1 MLPLLACSDSEE
13 PVQARLMMVVPFPVG
28 VKAGAKPGG
37 TPGAPASQPG
47 AEGESVLSKILP
59 GGAAEQAGKLTE
71 GNQCLWPGPWWAV
84 LTGPTVAEFG
94 SGEWF
99 RAGPPGHGPAQGH
112 TCCCLVILKAV
123 PAPQA
128 KLGFAPNGLD

>member
-1 MLPLLACSDSEE
+1 MLPLLACSDSEVS
-13 PVQARLMMVVPFPVG
+13 VQAWLMMVAPFPLG

-37 TPGAPASQPG
+37 TPGAPAGQPG

-71 GNQCLWPGPWWAV
+71 GKQCLQPGLWWAV

-99 RAGPPGHGPAQGH
+99 QAGPPRHGPARGRA
-112 TCCCLVILKAV
+112 CCCLVILKAV
-123 PAPQA
+123 PAPWA
-128 KLGFAPNGLD
+128 ELGFAPNGLD